1 MIKTKLLFFCIVF
14 LSIFFISYGFNH
26 KDFEKCF
33 CQNKAVLGDS
43 KIAPDC
49 TYKKFK
55 LYGKIKFVEHF
66 PDIKVQI
73 VEHFP
78 DLKVQ
83 FVEHFP
89 DECGKW
95 QIVENFPDLKVQI
108 VENFPDIKVQYV
120 EHFHGIPK

>member
-1 MIKTKLLFFCIVF
+1 MKRTKLIFFCIVF
-14 LSIFFISYGFNH
+14 LSIYFISYGFKH

-33 CQNKAVLGDS
+33 CQNKAVLGDN

-49 TYKKFK
+49 TYKNFK
-55 LYGKIKFVEHF
+55 LYGKIKFEEHF

-83 FVEHFP
+83 LVEHFP

-95 QIVENFPDLKVQI
+95 QVVENFPDLKVQI
-108 VENFPDIKVQYV
+108 VEHFPDIKVKYV
-120 EHFHGIPK
+120 EHFPGIPK